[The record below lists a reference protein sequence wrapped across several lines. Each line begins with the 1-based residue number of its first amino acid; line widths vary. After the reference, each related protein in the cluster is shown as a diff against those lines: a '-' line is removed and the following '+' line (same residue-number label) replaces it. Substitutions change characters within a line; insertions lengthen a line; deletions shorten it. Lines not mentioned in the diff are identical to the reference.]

1 MTRKGTLTAPR
12 RTILEI
18 VSSSADHPTA
28 ADIIDR
34 LKSRGCTF
42 AYATVYNSLRYLTEE
57 GLLREVKLTE
67 GASRYDA
74 RLEEHQHIVCSQC
87 GRVDEVFTLP
97 AGDWLERIAA
107 DTGYQIEQYQLILK
121 GACSSC
127 QIAKTTTPM
136 EKKKPKDR

>member
-18 VSSSADHPTA
+18 VTSSSDHPTA

-34 LKSRGCTF
+34 LKSRGCSF

-74 RLEEHQHIVCSQC
+74 RLEEHQHIVCTLC
-87 GRVDEVFTLP
+87 GRVDEVFALP
-97 AGDWLERIAA
+97 PGDWLTRIAA
-107 DTGYQIEQYQLILK
+107 ETGYQIDEYQFIFK

-127 QIAKTTTPM
+127 QIATTTKQPE
-136 EKKKPKDR
+136 EKKPIEP

>member
-1 MTRKGTLTAPR
+1 VTRKGTLTAPR

-18 VSSSADHPTA
+18 VTSSSDHPTA

-34 LKSRGCTF
+34 LKSRGCSF

-74 RLEEHQHIVCSQC
+74 RLEEHQHIVCTLC
-87 GRVDEVFTLP
+87 GRVDEVFALP
-97 AGDWLERIAA
+97 PGDWLERISA
-107 DTGYQIEQYQLILK
+107 DTGYRIDEYQLIIK

-127 QIAKTTTPM
+127 QIAANTKPP
-136 EKKKPKDR
+136 ERKNPKDS